1 MELPDVICLGK
12 EKYSGLWLRKRS
24 EEEAVKQLAHLDKN
38 QVINAW
44 KIANGKKKQNK
55 AK

>member
-12 EKYSGLWLRKRS
+12 EKFSGVWLRKRS
-24 EEEAVKQLAHLDKN
+24 EEEAIKQLPAYDKN

-44 KIANGKKKQNK
+44 KIANGLKKQNK